1 MNWNLGPWT
10 LVVGVG
16 LVAFA
21 AISRG
26 VLRRLRRRE

>member
-1 MNWNLGPWT
+1 MNRNWGPWA